1 MNILH
6 TSDWHIGCS
15 LYGRKRYEEHE
26 AFLNWL
32 LATLSKEEV
41 EILLVSGDIFD
52 SALPSNR
59 ALALYY
65 QFLHRIS
72 ATCCEY
78 VIIIGGNHDSPSLL
92 AAPRDL
98 LKHLNIHVVANIGK
112 SHNDEIISIMDES
125 GNLRLLVCAVPYLR
139 DREIRFSQAAES
151 IEEKGKNLIDGIS
164 SHYQEL
170 YQHAEGLRA
179 GTEIPLVVMGHLF
192 MAGASSDDSSGEREL
207 YVGSLAHVPAEM
219 FPPEIDYF
227 ALGHLHRAQTV
238 GTIDTFR
245 YSGSP
250 LPMSFAGADDSHSVC
265 LLNFSGRALSQ
276 ELIEVPSFRSLISLK
291 GEVDEILSQIASLI
305 SNHTEAWL
313 EIVYTGEQ
321 IIGNLQQ
328 QMREATAK
336 TGLEVIRVINNRV
349 VQQSLHQSN
358 VQETLDE
365 LVPEEVFK
373 RCLERHKIP
382 LEQRPLLTNLFSE
395 ALQHIYD
402 DDQMAE

>member
-32 LATLSKEEV
+32 LATLSKEDV
-41 EILLVSGDIFD
+41 DVLLVSGDIFD

-59 ALALYY
+59 ALTLYY

-72 ATCCEY
+72 ETCCKY

-92 AAPRDL
+92 SAPRDL
-98 LKHLNIHVVANIGK
+98 LKHLNIHVIANVGE
-112 SHNDEIISIMDES
+112 SPDDEIIPIADES
-125 GNLRLLVCAVPYLR
+125 GILRLLVCAVPYLR

-151 IEEKGKNLIDGIS
+151 IEEKGKKLIDGIS
-164 SHYQEL
+164 SHYQEI

-179 GTEIPLVVMGHLF
+179 GADIPLVVMGHLF
-192 MAGASSDDSSGEREL
+192 VAGASSDDRSGEREL

-219 FPPEIDYF
+219 FPSEIDYL
-227 ALGHLHRAQTV
+227 ALGHLHRAQAV
-238 GTIDTFR
+238 GTINAFR

-250 LPMSFAGADDSHSVC
+250 LPMSFSRADDSHSVC
-265 LLNFSGRALSQ
+265 LLNFSGRTLSQ
-276 ELIEVPSFRSLISLK
+276 ELIAVPSFRSFISIK
-291 GEVDEILSQIASLI
+291 GEVDEILNQIASLI
-305 SNHTEAWL
+305 SHHTEAWL

-321 IIGNLQQ
+321 IIGTLQQ
-328 QMREATAK
+328 QMRDATVK

-365 LVPEEVFK
+365 LAPEEVFK

-382 LEQRPLLTNLFSE
+382 LEQRPQLTTLFNE